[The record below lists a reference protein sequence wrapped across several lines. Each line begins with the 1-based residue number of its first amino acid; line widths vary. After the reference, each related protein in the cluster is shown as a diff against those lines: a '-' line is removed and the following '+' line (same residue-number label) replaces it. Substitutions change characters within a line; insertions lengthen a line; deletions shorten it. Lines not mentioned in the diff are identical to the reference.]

1 MQIIRKLQ
9 KLINIAKLQD
19 LVFGKL
25 TLLRISGT
33 GIKVRL
39 GRKRLQYELPKN
51 FQSYNYLNHPEEM
64 AGWLQAILQEEPLR
78 IRRCKIV
85 LDAGQVFLQTLR
97 LPEMTEQERASWL
110 RWEGMQYIPF
120 APDGCRAVLI
130 PWKEK
135 EMFLLAA
142 IPVERITALEQ
153 MAGFLKARLE
163 QVTVAVPGKPC
174 LPLSFLPAVSRKEK
188 AVRLG
193 YQGAIALC
201 LLASIGLLVHNG
213 MQWRRLYT
221 GWQKTQQELAP
232 LLSVK
237 REYAESRET
246 AHRLNTYQQLLEQAE
261 HRNRSLYPLL
271 RLLAEQIPEGCWL
284 EELQL
289 AKNSSSQQ
297 LHNTTIQNAKKNT
310 AQSKNE
316 YPVQLELRG
325 CAETFAA
332 VQKFTE
338 KLKASKR
345 FIGVSVAESGE
356 KKLAAKDG
364 TATGQTAVTFLV
376 RANIAADA
384 AAKEESG
391 KSEQNG
397 IAVKTAEAAGEE
409 RP

>member
-9 KLINIAKLQD
+9 KFVNIAKLQD

-25 TLLRISGT
+25 TLLRITGT
-33 GIKVRL
+33 GIKVRQ

-64 AGWLQAILQEEPLR
+64 AGWLQAILQEDPLR

-135 EMFLLAA
+135 DMFLLAA

-201 LLASIGLLVHNG
+201 LLTSIGLLVHNG

-221 GWQKTQQELAP
+221 GWQKTQQELDP

-246 AHRLNTYQQLLEQAE
+246 AHRLNTYQQMLEQAE

-345 FIGVSVAESGE
+345 FTGVSVAESGE

-391 KSEQNG
+391 KPEQNG